1 MQGVVE
7 PIGNILK
14 KKKKKQEYMSKISGT
29 IVVDTERCKGCGLCV
44 EACPKKIVEMTTK
57 AVNKKGYPYATQ
69 KDSDLCNGC
78 TACAI
83 VCPDGCITVY
93 RKKWKEEE

>member
-1 MQGVVE
+1 MLITQTR
-7 PIGNILK
+7 IH
-14 KKKKKQEYMSKISGT
+14 EYMSKILGT

-44 EACPKKIVEMTTK
+44 EACPKKIVEMTAK

-69 KDSDLCNGC
+69 KDTDLCNGC

-83 VCPDGCITVY
+83 VCPEGCITVY
-93 RKKWKEEE
+93 RKKWKEE

>member
-1 MQGVVE
+1 
-7 PIGNILK
+7 
-14 KKKKKQEYMSKISGT
+14 
-29 IVVDTERCKGCGLCV
+29 
-44 EACPKKIVEMTTK
+44 
-57 AVNKKGYPYATQ
+57 KGYPYATQ

-93 RKKWKEEE
+93 RKKWKEE

>member
-1 MQGVVE
+1 M
-7 PIGNILK
+7 N
-14 KKKKKQEYMSKISGT
+14 KISGI

-44 EACPKKIVEMTTK
+44 EACPKKIVALTPK
-57 AVNKKGYPYATQ
+57 AVNKKGYPYAIQTETD
-69 KDSDLCNGC
+69 KCNGC

-93 RKKWKEEE
+93 RKKWKEE